1 MDGDDTFTTLTVI
14 YVALM
19 IVVVATGYIQLKR
32 KQK

>member
-14 YVALM
+14 YVVLM
-19 IVVVATGYIQLKR
+19 IIVAATGYIQLKR

>member
-14 YVALM
+14 YVVLM
-19 IVVVATGYIQLKR
+19 TVVAATGYIQLKR